1 MGDDDVARHAVL
13 SGGLGSCIMTVA
25 TVVSGECIVSGIPH
39 TTKHRLSGSV
49 SLHCPKYLCNG
60 RFDRRERSIIVRLL
74 QSLEEFQ
81 VFCCA
86 SAASCQCSASNSLII

>member
-13 SGGLGSCIMTVA
+13 SGGPGSCIMTVA

-49 SLHCPKYLCNG
+49 SLHCPKYLCMAGLTGVNYH
-60 RFDRRERSIIVRLL
+60 SKV
-74 QSLEEFQ
+74 
-81 VFCCA
+81 A
-86 SAASCQCSASNSLII
+86 SKS